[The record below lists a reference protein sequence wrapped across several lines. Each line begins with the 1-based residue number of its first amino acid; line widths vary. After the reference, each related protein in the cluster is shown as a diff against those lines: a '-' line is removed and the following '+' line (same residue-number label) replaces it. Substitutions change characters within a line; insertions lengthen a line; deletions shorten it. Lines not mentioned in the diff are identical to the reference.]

1 MKVTLRGFLQRA
13 KDEKERDKVIAKFDQ
28 WVADLTLPYFK
39 EHRGPDGAF
48 KHAENPSEEEKQL
61 KKIMCARLT
70 CKEIRYSRL
79 CDPGVSHFWSPRQNC
94 KKMLKGLH
102 YSHSAE
108 DWLDFLEGC
117 WDLIEELP
125 QKNMIVNKVIDK
137 VVTLEHTER
146 LESWSLKT
154 FGDRNRIYELAKNR
168 KSDKKAPKGWYEL
181 LKLKREKVNAATGCK
196 DVFFDMVKHIFKD
209 KYKDKDKEENND

>member
-1 MKVTLRGFLQRA
+1 MKTTLRGFLQRA

-70 CKEIRYSRL
+70 CKKIRYSGL

-181 LKLKREKVNAATGCK
+181 LKLKRETVNAATGCK

-209 KYKDKDKEENND
+209 KYKDKDKEEDND

>member
-1 MKVTLRGFLQRA
+1 MQRA
-13 KDEKERDKVIAKFDQ
+13 KDEKEREKVIAKFDQ
-28 WVADLTLPYFK
+28 WVADLTMPYFK
-39 EHRGPDGAF
+39 EHSDSDSAF
-48 KHAENPSEEEKQL
+48 SFKKKPSEEERQL
-61 KKIMCARLT
+61 KKIMCDLA
-70 CKEIRYSRL
+70 CEKIRYSRL
-79 CDPGVSHFWSPRQNC
+79 CEPGYQPFQTTEQYC

-209 KYKDKDKEENND
+209 KYKDKDKEEDNN